1 MFEIVRFDKE
11 EKYIKDFIAL
21 KKKLYTRKNNT
32 ESVSDITRILTETH
46 PLSHYFK
53 LDKFL
58 IYDDGKV
65 CGRFCFTRYE
75 DDPVCYIGFYECVN
89 DEKAAKFLF
98 DNAARIASE
107 MGYKRITGPVDCS
120 FWIKYR
126 LKINL
131 FDRLPYT
138 GEPYNLDYYLKQFTD
153 NGYEVCEHYISNY
166 FTKIVEPD
174 AKYVKRLNEFRAKGY
189 EIRSPLPEEFDKVI
203 GEIYVLITRLY
214 SNFPIYRGLTEE
226 EFRKIFND
234 YRLILDMRYVK
245 MAYYQGE
252 AVAFFIGVPDYGARV
267 YNTKNLINLLGV
279 LKRKKKAEAY
289 VLPYLGALPEH
300 AGLGAALTGAM
311 MIQLQQTGGESIGAL
326 CRDGKIS
333 GHYAKVFFD
342 NEYEY
347 ALLTKDIS
355 GEQLT

>member
-1 MFEIVRFDKE
+1 MFEIVRFDNE

-32 ESVSDITRILTETH
+32 ESVSDITKILTGTH
-46 PLSHYFK
+46 SLSHYFK

-58 IYDDGKV
+58 IYDGGEAV
-65 CGRFCFTRYE
+65 GRFCFTRYE
-75 DDPVCYIGFYECVN
+75 DDPVIYLGFYECVN
-89 DEKAAKFLF
+89 RDDAAAFLF
-98 DNAARIASE
+98 ENASRIASE
-107 MGYKRITGPVDCS
+107 LGYKTITGPVDCS

-153 NGYEVCEHYISNY
+153 NGYEISEHYISNY
-166 FTKIVEPD
+166 FTKIEEPD
-174 AKYVKRLNEFRAKGY
+174 PKYIKRLDQFREKGY
-189 EIRSPLPEEFDKVI
+189 EIRSPEPEEFDKVI

-214 SNFPIYRGLTEE
+214 SDFPIYRGLTEE
-226 EFRKIFND
+226 EFRSVFND
-234 YRLILDMRYVK
+234 YRMIIDFRYVK
-245 MAYYQGE
+245 MAYYKGE

-267 YNTKNLINLLGV
+267 YDTKNIINLLGV
-279 LKRKKKAEAY
+279 LKRRKKAEAY

-311 MIQLQQTGGESIGAL
+311 MKQLHDTGGESIGAL

-333 GHYAKVFFD
+333 GHYAKAFFD

-347 ALLTKDIS
+347 ALLSKEI
-355 GEQLT
+355 

>member
-11 EKYIKDFIAL
+11 ENRIKDFIAL

-32 ESVSDITRILTETH
+32 ESVSDVTRILTETH

-58 IYDDGKV
+58 VYDDGKV
-65 CGRFCFTRYE
+65 CGRFCFTRYD

-89 DEKAAKFLF
+89 RDDAAKFLF

-107 MGYKRITGPVDCS
+107 MGYEKIVGPVDCS
-120 FWIKYR
+120 F
-126 LKINL
+126 
-131 FDRLPYT
+131 YT

-153 NGYEVCEHYISNY
+153 NGYSVCEHYISNY
-166 FTKIVEPD
+166 FTKIEKPD
-174 AKYVKRLNEFRAKGY
+174 PKYVKRLNEFRAKGY

-214 SNFPIYRGLTEE
+214 SNFPIYRGLTED
-226 EFRKIFND
+226 EFRRIFND

-245 MAYYQGE
+245 MAYYNGE

-267 YNTKNLINLLGV
+267 YNTKNLINLIGV

-311 MIQLQQTGGESIGAL
+311 MVQLNETGGESIGAL

-347 ALLTKDIS
+347 VLLAKD
-355 GEQLT
+355 LK